1 MSREQGTKQIAS
13 NRKAYHDYTID
24 DTWEAGIVLTG
35 TEVKA
40 LRAGRA
46 SLVDG
51 FAEVEG
57 GEVWMQGVHIA
68 EYSNGTW
75 TNHTPRRRRKL
86 LLHRSEID
94 RIERKVS
101 EKGFTLVPLS
111 LYFKDGRAKVEIG
124 LAQGKRQYD
133 KRQSLAAKDARRD
146 IEREVGRR
154 AKGRRVKGSGLGTGV
169 MVGVVSFDVSEQ
181 AYGRF
186 MGRFSEP
193 LAAAFADAA
202 ALNAGDRVLDVGCGP
217 GALTAQLA
225 ERLGADN
232 VSAVDPSPSF
242 LEALRHRLPDVDAR
256 PGTAERLPFADDTF
270 DAALAQLVVHFMAD
284 PVAGLREM
292 GRVTRPGGLVAA
304 CVWDLAAGGGPI
316 EVFWQAAKGLDPS
329 ARTEMGMAGGH
340 EGHLAQLCAAAG
352 LSDIESS
359 ALTVDVAF
367 ASVDEWWEPFTL
379 GVGPAGAY
387 VGGLDVGARERLR
400 ARCNEL
406 LPPAPFVVS
415 ATAWAGW
422 ARAGGS

>member
-51 FAEVEG
+51 FAEVEN

-101 EKGFTLVPLS
+101 EKGFTLIPLS

-154 AKGRRVKGSGLGTGV
+154 AKGRRVKGSV
-169 MVGVVSFDVSEQ
+169 
-181 AYGRF
+181 
-186 MGRFSEP
+186 
-193 LAAAFADAA
+193 
-202 ALNAGDRVLDVGCGP
+202 
-217 GALTAQLA
+217 
-225 ERLGADN
+225 
-232 VSAVDPSPSF
+232 
-242 LEALRHRLPDVDAR
+242 
-256 PGTAERLPFADDTF
+256 
-270 DAALAQLVVHFMAD
+270 
-284 PVAGLREM
+284 
-292 GRVTRPGGLVAA
+292 
-304 CVWDLAAGGGPI
+304 
-316 EVFWQAAKGLDPS
+316 
-329 ARTEMGMAGGH
+329 
-340 EGHLAQLCAAAG
+340 
-352 LSDIESS
+352 
-359 ALTVDVAF
+359 
-367 ASVDEWWEPFTL
+367 
-379 GVGPAGAY
+379 
-387 VGGLDVGARERLR
+387 
-400 ARCNEL
+400 
-406 LPPAPFVVS
+406 
-415 ATAWAGW
+415 
-422 ARAGGS
+422 